1 MLHSNKNIIF
11 RSFRLSDPTKTD
23 IGSPA
28 MGAGPYGPLTTE
40 VFFEICNNFEIIYKN
55 LFYHRMVSWVWQKFV
70 STNLQVGSQ

>member
-40 VFFEICNNFEIIYKN
+40 VFLEICNNFEII
-55 LFYHRMVSWVWQKFV
+55 
-70 STNLQVGSQ
+70 